1 MHPADQI
8 CTILKRIYD
17 KDMTT
22 LTGGNLSIWDDDG
35 VVWVSP
41 TNIDKS
47 ALTRNDIVKI
57 LPDGSIEGRHRPT
70 SEYRIHWQI
79 LQRRKDLKAVLHAHP
94 PALVAMSVQHEVP
107 DTRMLAQSYHAVGI
121 PGLSEYGMPGT
132 LALVEHVVKTFD
144 QGVTAA
150 VLKNHGVFLGSGVDL
165 FDAFRRFEQLDF
177 HARIQL
183 LSGILGPAKGLSVPQ
198 IEELYRKGPKLSGF
212 FDRDVISSRELE
224 LRRELAWLVK
234 RGYEK
239 RLFNGSFGTISARV
253 KEDEFLISPAGKDN
267 AQLSEQDF
275 VLMRGNTCEQGQE
288 PDLFAD
294 LHRRIYERH
303 PKIQS
308 IIMAAPVY
316 AAGYAVTEREYEVAV
331 IPESYGVLR
340 SCTRIPFDKLVKEP
354 QTAADVTG
362 EEDPFCI
369 LDNLGI
375 LVMGISPLMAF
386 DKLEVAE
393 STAMSIHMAYISGK
407 EMKVMTDE
415 MKKEQDQQE

>member
-1 MHPADQI
+1 M
-8 CTILKRIYD
+8 R
-17 KDMTT
+17 
-22 LTGGNLSIWDDDG
+22 DDDG

-57 LPDGSIEGRHRPT
+57 LPDGSIEGQHRPT

-107 DTRMLAQSYHAVGI
+107 DTRMLAQSYHAVGT

-132 LALVEHVVKTFD
+132 LALVEHVVRTFD
-144 QGVTAA
+144 QGFTAA
-150 VLKNHGVFLGSGVDL
+150 VLKNHGVFLGSRVDL

-183 LSGILGPAKGLSVPQ
+183 LSGTLGPGKGLCVQQIESLYQEVPQ
-198 IEELYRKGPKLSGF
+198 L
-212 FDRDVISSRELE
+212 RDTFERDTISSRELE
-224 LRRELAWLVK
+224 LRRVLAWLVK

-239 RLFNGSFGTISARV
+239 RLFIGSFGAISARV
-253 KEDEFLISPAGKDN
+253 KEDEFLISPSGRDN

-275 VLMRGNTCEQGQE
+275 VLMRGNTCEQGRE

-294 LHRRIYERH
+294 LHRRIYEKH

-308 IIMAAPVY
+308 VIMAAPVY
-316 AAGYAVTEREYEVAV
+316 ASTYAVTDREYEVAV

-340 SCTRIPFDKLVKEP
+340 SCTRIPFDTLVKEP
-354 QTAADVTG
+354 QAVADAAG

-369 LDNLGI
+369 LEHLGI

-415 MKKEQDQQE
+415 MKEEQDQQE